1 MHDLGISVAVVV
13 HSLFYTQTVLY
24 STSICMP
31 YVQGGFMFTCVLLQI
46 TTEGK
51 KMYIKVSFAWG
62 KYYMWTALLL
72 HIQKRDQWLHLLI
85 CT

>member
-1 MHDLGISVAVVV
+1 MHDLRTSVAVVV
-13 HSLFYTQTVLY
+13 YSLFYTRTVLY
-24 STSICMP
+24 STVCMP

-51 KMYIKVSFAWG
+51 KMYIKVFFAWG

-72 HIQKRDQWLHLLI
+72 YTCKKGTNCYI
-85 CT
+85 C